1 MNYKAILYAAASLS
15 FSVVIGAAVYEHL
28 AVVPR
33 WSAGPPFSLSMFQGK
48 YGLNAAAFW
57 MPIHPVTLLLM
68 IAALVAAWKTAGRKN
83 LLITLAGYVIIL
95 GITAVYFVPELLA
108 ITGTAFS
115 ETVDPSLTERAQRWE
130 LLSLVRLSVL
140 VVLAMVMFL
149 GLTRLH
155 VRRAAGRN
163 YPGVQP
169 AANAQLTVEGVV
181 PAA

>member
-1 MNYKAILYAAASLS
+1 MNLKAILYAFACLS

-28 AVVPR
+28 AVVPQ

-57 MPIHPVTLLLM
+57 IPIHPVTLLLLM
-68 IAALVAAWKTAGRKN
+68 GALVCAWKTDGRKHV
-83 LLITLAGYVIIL
+83 LITLAGYVTIL

-115 ETVDPSLTERAQRWE
+115 ETIDPSLTQRAQLWE
-130 LLSLVRLSVL
+130 LMSLVRLSVL
-140 VVLAMVMFL
+140 VVLAIVLFV

-155 VRRAAGRN
+155 VSRVAARKYAEEIG
-163 YPGVQP
+163 
-169 AANAQLTVEGVV
+169 AAARVK
-181 PAA
+181 AAVGA